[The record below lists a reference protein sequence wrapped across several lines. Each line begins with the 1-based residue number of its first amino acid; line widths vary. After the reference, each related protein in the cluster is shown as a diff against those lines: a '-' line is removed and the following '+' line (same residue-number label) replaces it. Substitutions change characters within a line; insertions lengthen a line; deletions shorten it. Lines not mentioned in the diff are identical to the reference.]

1 MSYLIVHE
9 NGDFILYANDETP
22 LAIGN
27 KGTQDFPCYYKIT
40 ILNSVLIS
48 RYYFDLAK
56 DFFSEFFSIQAI
68 IALSKFRRNDN
79 MYPYDHD
86 FIAVLIN
93 PFWKKMETKT
103 VNETLKIIDDALCHG
118 FEFKVENGDI
128 YFREIINTHE

>member
-22 LAIGN
+22 LVIGN

-68 IALSKFRRNDN
+68 IGLSKFRRNDN
-79 MYPYDHD
+79 MFPYDHD

-118 FEFKVENGDI
+118 FEFKVETGDI
-128 YFREIINTHE
+128 YFREIINIHE